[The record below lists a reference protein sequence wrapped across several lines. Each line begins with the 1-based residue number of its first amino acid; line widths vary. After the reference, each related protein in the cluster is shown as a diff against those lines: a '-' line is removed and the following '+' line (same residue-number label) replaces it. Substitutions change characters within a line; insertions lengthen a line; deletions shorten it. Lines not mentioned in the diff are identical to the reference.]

1 MYFTSIKNYLKEEG
15 LAFPLVSQVSW
26 WPGLPGFP
34 LNGSARGVGVGDWGG
49 NRPQPTRGLWAD
61 LTADVHAPPWGQEPS
76 PEAALAAEDVS
87 SL

>member
-1 MYFTSIKNYLKEEG
+1 MYFTSIKNYLKEGG
-15 LAFPLVSQVSW
+15 LAFPLVSQVSGR
-26 WPGLPGFP
+26 PGLRASQREG
-34 LNGSARGVGVGDWGG
+34 GARGVGGG
-49 NRPQPTRGLWAD
+49 RGGSRPQPTRGLWAD